1 MGLCSWRTTTGLLRV
16 VERPTTLVNTA
27 IIIIMKPLASITC
40 FRLLTAVCLIT
51 SLLGGVSTNAA
62 EEKRD
67 IVTILTGTRL
77 KSLTEKLT
85 LTDEQKEKMRPLISE
100 EVKFIHGLRENQ
112 DLTEEQRVSK
122 EKAFRDIS
130 RPKYKAIL
138 SDDQFEKF
146 EKMRTPKPKKEAKP
160 AAK

>member
-1 MGLCSWRTTTGLLRV
+1 
-16 VERPTTLVNTA
+16 
-27 IIIIMKPLASITC
+27 MKIFSSITWT
-40 FRLLTAVCLIT
+40 LLPIVACLVA
-51 SLLGGVSTNAA
+51 SLMGPVSASAA

-67 IVTILTGTRL
+67 IVSILTGTRL

-100 EVKFIHGLRENQ
+100 EVKFTHGLRENQ

-122 EKAFRDIS
+122 EKVFRDAS
-130 RPKYKAIL
+130 RPKFKAIL
-138 SDDQFEKF
+138 SEEQFDKF

>member
-1 MGLCSWRTTTGLLRV
+1 
-16 VERPTTLVNTA
+16 
-27 IIIIMKPLASITC
+27 MKPFTSITC
-40 FRLLTAVCLIT
+40 FRLLIAVCLIT
-51 SLLGGVSTNAA
+51 SLPGGVPARAA

-67 IVTILTGTRL
+67 IVTVLTGTRL
-77 KSLTEKLT
+77 KSLTEKLA
-85 LTDEQKEKMRPLISE
+85 LTEEQKEKMRPLISE

-112 DLTEEQRVSK
+112 DLTEDQRVSK

-138 SDDQFEKF
+138 SDEQFEKF
-146 EKMRTPKPKKEAKP
+146 EKMRAPKPKKEARP

>member
-1 MGLCSWRTTTGLLRV
+1 
-16 VERPTTLVNTA
+16 
-27 IIIIMKPLASITC
+27 MKIFSSIPWA
-40 FRLLTAVCLIT
+40 RLLTATCLIT
-51 SLLGGVSTNAA
+51 LLMGSVAANAA

-67 IVTILTGTRL
+67 IVSIMTGMRL

-100 EVKFIHGLRENQ
+100 EVKFTHGLRENQ
-112 DLTEEQRVSK
+112 DLTEDQRVSK
-122 EKAFRDIS
+122 EKEFRDTS
-130 RPKYKAIL
+130 RPKFKAIL
-138 SDDQFEKF
+138 SEEQFDKF